1 MARSH
6 RSEMWIQTSR
16 DPVTDWRTR
25 RRISCSFTDLLAENA
40 CIAYTD
46 CMQYTIRGI
55 PPAVDNALR
64 ERARVAGKSLNEAAV
79 DALSE
84 GSGMAGAP
92 RKRRDLGDVAGTWKA
107 EKAVESALA
116 AQDRVDEDLWR

>member
-1 MARSH
+1 
-6 RSEMWIQTSR
+6 
-16 DPVTDWRTR
+16 
-25 RRISCSFTDLLAENA
+25 LLAESVG
-40 CIAYTD
+40 IAYAF

-64 ERARVAGKSLNEAAV
+64 DRARAAGKSLNEAAV

-116 AQDRVDEDLWR
+116 AQDRVDKDLWR

>member
-1 MARSH
+1 
-6 RSEMWIQTSR
+6 
-16 DPVTDWRTR
+16 
-25 RRISCSFTDLLAENA
+25 
-40 CIAYTD
+40 
-46 CMQYTIRGI
+46 MQYTIRGI

-64 ERARVAGKSLNEAAV
+64 ERARAAGKSLNEAAV

-84 GSGMAGAP
+84 GSGMVGAP

-107 EKAVESALA
+107 EKAIESALA